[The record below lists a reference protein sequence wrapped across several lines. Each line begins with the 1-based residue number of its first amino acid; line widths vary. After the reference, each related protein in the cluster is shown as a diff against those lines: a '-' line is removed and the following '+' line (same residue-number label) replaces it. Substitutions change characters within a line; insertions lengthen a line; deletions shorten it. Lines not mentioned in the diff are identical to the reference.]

1 MATTIHPPSNLESP
15 RVTSGQ
21 GGGTMVPG
29 RSGVVTARGSSGR
42 TSRTGIWVGLASI
55 TMSFAAFTSAI
66 FVREGASTDWA
77 HLVLPKVLYL
87 NTILIVTSSVTLEVA
102 RRRVTAFFRGQS
114 KGTSASLLW
123 LNATLGL
130 GLLFVVG
137 QIGAWYQL
145 RAQGMYLAT
154 SPTSSFFYVLTAA
167 HGLHLLGG
175 ILAMAVVVWK
185 MNRPAPALHRSTLDA
200 TSYYWHFMGVLWIYL
215 FVLLEW
221 KL

>member
-1 MATTIHPPSNLESP
+1 MGPGN
-15 RVTSGQ
+15 SGKLA
-21 GGGTMVPG
+21 
-29 RSGVVTARGSSGR
+29 ARGSSGR

-87 NTILIVTSSVTLEVA
+87 NTVLIAASSVTLELA
-102 RRRVTAFFRGQS
+102 RRRVASFFRGQNA
-114 KGTSASLLW
+114 KTSASLLW

-130 GLLFVVG
+130 GVLFVVG
-137 QIGAWYQL
+137 QVLAWYQL

-185 MNRPAPALHRSTLDA
+185 MNRPAPALQRSTLDA